1 MVFHKFGEKL
11 YSGLTAHLKEIARS
25 IEATLE
31 GSFLEEMNR
40 KWSDHNKASD
50 MIRDIMM
57 YMDRTYIPDAG
68 PSVYEQE
75 FETHFL
81 QVSAEFYRAESQ
93 KFIECCACGDYLKN
107 SEKRLNKEM
116 DRVNHY
122 LDPGTGKKITNVV
135 KKEMIENY
143 MLILIHKENSGLVSM
158 LCYDKY
164 DDLGRMYNLFRRVTD
179 SLSKILEVMTSHNR
193 ESGKQLVTDPE
204 RLKDPVEFV
213 QRLLDEKEKYDKII
227 NLAFNKD
234 GFFQNALNSSFEY
247 FINLNPRFQEFISL
261 FVDDKVRQGLNGVTL
276 DKVMMLFR

>member
-1 MVFHKFGEKL
+1 MVFHKFGKKL
-11 YSGLTAHLKEIARS
+11 YSGLVTTVTAHLKEIARS
-25 IEATLE
+25 IKATLE

-57 YMDRTYIPDAG
+57 YMDRTYIPDAGKTPLHQLGLNLWRENVYVFKPDKDPTVKYTFEIG

-107 SEKRLNKEM
+107 SEKRLTEEM

-164 DDLGRMYNLFRRVTD
+164 DDLGRMYNLFCHVTD
-179 SLSKILEVMTSHNR
+179 GLS
-193 ESGKQLVTDPE
+193 
-204 RLKDPVEFV
+204 
-213 QRLLDEKEKYDKII
+213 
-227 NLAFNKD
+227 
-234 GFFQNALNSSFEY
+234 
-247 FINLNPRFQEFISL
+247 
-261 FVDDKVRQGLNGVTL
+261 
-276 DKVMMLFR
+276 